1 MREPLTQL
9 GNRHRAVLRAVL
21 DWLDQREGGG

>member
-9 GNRHRAVLRAVL
+9 GNHHRAVLRAVL
-21 DWLDQREGGG
+21 DWLDQREGG